1 MTTWETIEAP
11 SGSFIGWG
19 NKPGQH
25 VTGRVAEYSVDG
37 GTDFNGGRCP
47 QLSVELTEDAAS
59 FNKEG
64 ERSTKQAGELVN
76 ITCGQVKLKS
86 VIRTADPS
94 PGDLIKVEMTGV
106 AKTSNGNTLK
116 EFAVKIAR
124 GGAAPKPAAAAA
136 LDDDQPPF

>member
-11 SGSFIGWG
+11 TGAFIGWG
-19 NKPGQH
+19 TKPGQH
-25 VTGRVAEYSVDG
+25 VTGRVTEYSVDG

-47 QLSVELTEDAAS
+47 QLSIELTEDAAS

-64 ERSTKQAGELVN
+64 ERSTKKAGELVN

-86 VIRTADPS
+86 VIRTADPAV
-94 PGDLIKVEMTGV
+94 GDLIKVEMTGV

-124 GGAAPKPAAAAA
+124 GGAPKPPAASTV
-136 LDDDQPPF
+136 DNDEPPF